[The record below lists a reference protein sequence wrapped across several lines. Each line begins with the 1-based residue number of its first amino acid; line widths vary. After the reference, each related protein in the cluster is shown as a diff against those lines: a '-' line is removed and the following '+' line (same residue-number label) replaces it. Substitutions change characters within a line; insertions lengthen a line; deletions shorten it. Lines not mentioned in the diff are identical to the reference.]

1 MRVQSNI
8 DNLEIKVKNID
19 EKEFSDG
26 QPLTSTLCSALTRDT
41 NGNNSDDDDEFRDS
55 KSL

>member
-1 MRVQSNI
+1 MRVQSKI

-19 EKEFSDG
+19 DKEFSDG
-26 QPLTSTLCSALTRDT
+26 QPLTGTLCSALTRDT